1 MAEAELDPEI
11 AALLANTESSVSIED
26 IDNMPSASDSFN
38 PNLLSKNS
46 SESHT
51 HTAGSGGVHE
61 VNLSLKE
68 FAPLEKLKNDT
79 PSNVYEDPKYYKTV
93 LTNENQSAQRVHQ
106 VLSKYLTCQDPKD
119 RAVYRQQIVTC
130 YWELLRGMAP
140 KMADIN
146 LPMPKRMLMRF
157 GVLLPS
163 LFKAEQKDF
172 FSRIIF
178 ENKPQEPVL
187 YVDEWFKE
195 IASGR
200 MNNSMTDEK
209 KTPQRNL
216 SPEQAASAEQA
227 RLMQLQSKNSGKLQ
241 SSENILHIK
250 ENERSM
256 IEVELRNRV
265 DSLCQHSPIIGME
278 PHTQGLSES
287 QRKLFS
293 EITDLLHRLSR
304 NDKELSKALA
314 EFQEAK
320 GVYDSVQNKIQD
332 SGPIVQVD
340 TSAINIEF
348 ETIRQ
353 MAKMTIGR
361 RGNQFPIFTREF
373 YHCTENGTGT
383 RENVIEVM
391 RWIESIDPGV
401 FCRVHKNIPNRIVP
415 YVCLVPTYGDRGFC

>member
-1 MAEAELDPEI
+1 MEEAELDPEI
-11 AALLANTESSVSIED
+11 AALLAGTPSSSSSDVESSISIED
-26 IDNMPSASDSFN
+26 IDKMPSAVNSFDMS
-38 PNLLSKNS
+38 LSS
-46 SESHT
+46 STTT
-51 HTAGSGGVHE
+51 HVGNGGGIHE

-68 FAPLEKLKNDT
+68 FAPLEKLKNDA
-79 PSNVYEDPKYYKTV
+79 SSGVYDDPKYYKTA

-106 VLSKYLTCQDPKD
+106 ILSKYLTCQDPKD

-140 KMADIN
+140 KMADLS

-172 FSRIIF
+172 FSRIIY
-178 ENKPQEPVL
+178 ENKTGEPIL

-200 MNNSMTDEK
+200 MKNSMTDEK

-241 SSENILHIK
+241 SSENVLNIK

-256 IEVELRNRV
+256 LEVELKGRIE
-265 DSLCQHSPIIGME
+265 SLCQHSPIMGME
-278 PHTQGLSES
+278 PHTQGLSEG

-293 EITDLLHRLSR
+293 EITDILHRLSK

-320 GVYDSVQNKIQD
+320 GVYDTVQNKIAD
-332 SGPIVQVD
+332 AGPVVQID
-340 TSAINIEF
+340 TSAINTEF
-348 ETIRQ
+348 DTIRQ

-361 RGNQFPIFTREF
+361 RGNQFPMPPAP
-373 YHCTENGTGT
+373 C
-383 RENVIEVM
+383 
-391 RWIESIDPGV
+391 PGG
-401 FCRVHKNIPNRIVP
+401 RSRRAGGSRTARHR
-415 YVCLVPTYGDRGFC
+415 